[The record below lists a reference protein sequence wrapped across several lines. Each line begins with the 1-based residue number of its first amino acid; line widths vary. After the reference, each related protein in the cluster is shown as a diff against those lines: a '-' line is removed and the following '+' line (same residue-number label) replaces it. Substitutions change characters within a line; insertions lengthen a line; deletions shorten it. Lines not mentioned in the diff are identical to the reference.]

1 VVWFNANLGKLFLAP
16 APEDAGRMVDIV
28 DADAL
33 GLADDVIG

>member
-1 VVWFNANLGKLFLAP
+1 VVWLDANFGKLLLAP

-33 GLADDVIG
+33 GLTDDVIG

>member
-1 VVWFNANLGKLFLAP
+1 VVWPHPDLGKLFLAP
-16 APEDAGRMVDIV
+16 APEDAGRMVDIS

>member
-1 VVWFNANLGKLFLAP
+1 VVWLDPDLGKLFLAP

-28 DADAL
+28 DSDAL